1 MQPDAVCLVASVR
14 ALKMHSGDFRVVA
27 RVKMKPGM
35 GDEYYE
41 MAQTILCALE
51 PETESVPSER
61 ATTTIRAD
69 ESKLVLEIL
78 AEDLTALR
86 AAMNSFLAWIS
97 GAKRALE
104 YVNSH

>member
-1 MQPDAVCLVASVR
+1 MSL
-14 ALKMHSGDFRVVA
+14 RVVSG
-27 RVKMKPGM
+27 RTFVEMDM
-35 GDEYYE
+35 GSSE
-41 MAQTILCALE
+41 MAQTILSALE

-61 ATTTIRAD
+61 ATTTIRVD
-69 ESKLVLEIL
+69 GPKLIIEIL

>member
-1 MQPDAVCLVASVR
+1 MSL
-14 ALKMHSGDFRVVA
+14 RVVSG
-27 RVKMKPGM
+27 RTIIEMDLGLS
-35 GDEYYE
+35 E

>member
-1 MQPDAVCLVASVR
+1 MSL
-14 ALKMHSGDFRVVA
+14 RVVSG
-27 RVKMKPGM
+27 RTIVEMDM
-35 GDEYYE
+35 GSSE
-41 MAQTILCALE
+41 MAQTIHSALE

-61 ATTTIRAD
+61 ATTTIRVD
-69 ESKLVLEIL
+69 GPKLIIEIL

>member
-1 MQPDAVCLVASVR
+1 MSL
-14 ALKMHSGDFRVVA
+14 RVVSG
-27 RVKMKPGM
+27 RTVIEMDM
-35 GDEYYE
+35 GSSD
-41 MAQTILCALE
+41 MAQTIFSALQ

-61 ATTTIRAD
+61 ATTTIHAD
-69 ESKLVLEIL
+69 GSKLVIEIL

-104 YVNSH
+104 YVNGH

>member
-1 MQPDAVCLVASVR
+1 MSL
-14 ALKMHSGDFRVVA
+14 RVVSG
-27 RVKMKPGM
+27 RTFVEMDM
-35 GDEYYE
+35 GSSE
-41 MAQTILCALE
+41 MAQTILYALE

-61 ATTTIRAD
+61 ATTTIRVD
-69 ESKLVLEIL
+69 GPKLIIEIL